1 MSPFLPENL
10 HWLALTLQKN
20 PFWDFKAAPK
30 MANLT
35 LDDLE
40 ERIKKL
46 EELQEIQESNDNSI
60 NQVNLTLNIII
71 LFSR

>member
-1 MSPFLPENL
+1 
-10 HWLALTLQKN
+10 
-20 PFWDFKAAPK
+20 
-30 MANLT
+30 MANFT

-60 NQVNLTLNIII
+60 NQVDLLLEIKINIILELDCHVTSFDKNI
-71 LFSR
+71 RALEKVLRNA